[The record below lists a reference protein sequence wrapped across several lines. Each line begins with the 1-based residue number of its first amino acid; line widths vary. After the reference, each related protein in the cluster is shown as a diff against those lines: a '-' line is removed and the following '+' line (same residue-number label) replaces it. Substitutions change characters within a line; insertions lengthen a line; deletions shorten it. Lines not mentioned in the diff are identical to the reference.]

1 MSAVEKLT
9 DRRRNLIFINVVIS
23 CCAAS
28 ILQTALNTALASIS
42 RDLSITSTTAQ
53 WLVSGYSLAMGI
65 VMPLT
70 AFMIRRIKTKR
81 LYLFGLLL
89 FIIGLVIDIIAPN
102 FIILLIGRVFQGC
115 GNGILISMT
124 QVVILSIFPPSR
136 QGTAMG
142 WYGLAVSAMPAIAPT
157 LGGVLVETISWRAI
171 FALALIVLVV
181 ALIMALKVFDNV
193 LDTAPT
199 KLDMISFILSVL
211 AFGGLTLGLGNL
223 ATYGITNPSVYIS
236 LIVGVV
242 AMIIFVRRQLGSKDP
257 FLDFRILKTR
267 AVVLGV
273 IGSMVLYFILMGSSV
288 LMPLYVQNI
297 KGGTA
302 IMAGLVTLPGSVAMA
317 IISPFSGR
325 IYDKMGIKNLFVVGS
340 AMMLVSSLLMGFLRV
355 NQSLVLP
362 SIYNVIRCVAIGLM
376 LMPLITW
383 GTTSAGKAHMADAS
397 AMLSSLRT
405 IGGAIGTAVFVGI
418 STAVANRVGGIVSG
432 SGETASATA
441 QMRGM
446 NIAYLVMAGTSA
458 AMLLIGIF
466 LVKSRKQEAA
476 EAAAAAAAE
485 SPSEAALDEYN
496 EEVVEAVEE
505 SKMMKAM
512 EISEEGPE
520 PEAVEFLERQAEE
533 EIEEE
538 ALEEE
543 KLAEEAQAAEE
554 GAEEKKTE

>member
-28 ILQTALNTALASIS
+28 ILQTALNTALATIS
-42 RDLSITSTTAQ
+42 RDLNISSTTAQ

-70 AFMIRRIKTKR
+70 AFMIRRVKTKT
-81 LYLFGLLL
+81 LYLFGLSL
-89 FIIGLVIDIIAPN
+89 FIIGLIIDIIAPN

-171 FALALIVLVV
+171 FALALIVLAV
-181 ALIMALKVFDNV
+181 ALVMALRVFDNV
-193 LDTAPT
+193 LETAKIT
-199 KLDMISFILSVL
+199 LDKLSFLLSIL
-211 AFGGLTLGLGNL
+211 AFGGLTLGVGNL

-242 AMIIFVRRQLGSKDP
+242 AMVIFIRRQLGSKDP
-257 FLDFRILKTR
+257 FLDFRILKKR
-267 AVVLGV
+267 AVALGV
-273 IGSMVLYFILMGSSV
+273 IGSMILYFVLMGSSV

-302 IMAGLVTLPGSVAMA
+302 IIAGLVTLPGSVAMA
-317 IISPFSGR
+317 VISPFSGR
-325 IYDKMGIKNLFVVGS
+325 IYDKMGIKNLFVIGS
-340 AMMLVSSLLMGFLRV
+340 ALMLVSNILMFLLRES
-355 NQSLVLP
+355 QPLVWP
-362 SIYNVIRCVAIGLM
+362 SIYNVVRCVAIGLM

-383 GTTSAGKAHMADAS
+383 GTTNAGKAHMADAS

-418 STAVANRVGGIVSG
+418 SSAVATRVAG
-432 SGETASATA
+432 SASADTSA

-446 NIAYLVMAGTSA
+446 NIAFLVMGFASLT
-458 AMLLIGIF
+458 MLLIGIF
-466 LVKSRKQEAA
+466 LVKSKKQ

-485 SPSEAALDEYN
+485 AAETPAEAALDEYN
-496 EEVVEAVEE
+496 EEVVEDVER
-505 SKMMKAM
+505 SKVMRDLDAAGEAPEPGTM
-512 EISEEGPE
+512 EI
-520 PEAVEFLERQAEE
+520 LEKEAEE

-538 ALEEE
+538 AKAEEE
-543 KLAEEAQAAEE
+543 TGEET
-554 GAEEKKTE
+554 KKP

>member
-28 ILQTALNTALASIS
+28 ILQTALNTALATIS
-42 RDLSITSTTAQ
+42 RDLNISSNTVQ

-70 AFMIRRIKTKR
+70 AFMIRRVKTKR
-81 LYLFGLLL
+81 LYLFGLCL
-89 FIIGLVIDIIAPN
+89 FIIGLVVDIIAPN

-181 ALIMALKVFDNV
+181 ALIMALRVFDNV
-193 LDTAPT
+193 LDTAKIT
-199 KLDMISFILSVL
+199 LDKASFILSVL
-211 AFGGLTLGLGNL
+211 AFGGLTLGVGNL
-223 ATYGITNPSVYIS
+223 ASYGITNPSVYIS

-242 AMIIFVRRQLGSKDP
+242 CMVIFVRRQLGSKDP

-267 AVVLGV
+267 AVTLGV
-273 IGSMVLYFILMGSSV
+273 IGSMILYFVLMGSSV

-302 IMAGLVTLPGSVAMA
+302 IMAGLVTLPGSCAMA

-325 IYDKMGIKNLFVVGS
+325 IYDKMGIKNLFVIGS
-340 AMMLVSSLLMGFLRV
+340 ALMLISNILMFLLRES
-355 NQSLVLP
+355 QPLVWP

-383 GTTSAGKAHMADAS
+383 GTTNAGKAHMADAS

-418 STAVANRVGGIVSG
+418 STTVATRVGGS
-432 SGETASATA
+432 SNASTSA

-446 NIAYLVMAGTSA
+446 NIAFLVMGFASLS
-458 AMLLIGIF
+458 MLLMGIF
-466 LVKSRKQEAA
+466 LVKTKKQEAA
-476 EAAAAAAAE
+476 AAAAAAAAE
-485 SPSEAALDEYN
+485 SPAEAALDEYN
-496 EEVVEAVEE
+496 EEVVEAVEH
-505 SKMMKAM
+505 SKIMRDLDAGG
-512 EISEEGPE
+512 EVPE
-520 PEAVEFLERQAEE
+520 PEVMEILEKQAEEQIEEEAKAEE

-538 ALEEE
+538 T
-543 KLAEEAQAAEE
+543 
-554 GAEEKKTE
+554 KKPKE